1 MIVIDKN
8 TFVSLNALAN
18 HFNLPDSYLK
28 QLANRSLIPFLKVNG
43 RLRFNFE
50 AVEKALADIAAKGS
64 GGDE

>member
-8 TFVSLNALAN
+8 TFVSLNALAD

-43 RLRFNFE
+43 RLRFNLE
-50 AVEKALADIAAKGS
+50 AVSQALADLAAKG
-64 GGDE
+64 GNDD

>member
-1 MIVIDKN
+1 MIIIDKN

-43 RLRFNFE
+43 RLRFNLE
-50 AVEKALADIAAKGS
+50 AVSQALTDLAAKG
-64 GGDE
+64 GDNE

>member
-50 AVEKALADIAAKGS
+50 AVQQALSELAAKG